1 MKKRKTNQ
9 LKLWAIGVLAIVL
22 LAAAPSAWAQYYYV
36 DCYPD
41 EHWVNGVDIECG
53 EGSTHLIDTPIDGLN
68 VWSGATVNL
77 YVSVPYI
84 YVDTGGIL
92 NIYAGSIDGLYIAT
106 VIITSDTDAIVTV
119 YGTDFEVDWNRDGTI
134 VSLEGATEFTPND
147 TNPNST
153 YGSLLLATDEDSKPM
168 TLLCFSYT
176 PINLVDIKNDKTTL
190 KIDIKPGSDTN
201 CINLKSCGV
210 VPVAVLTTDDFN
222 AGTLVPDYSILFA
235 GASPV
240 RSSLCDVDN
249 DGDMDMLFHFRTQKL
264 DLDENSTE
272 ATLTATLKSAVTMSS
287 AATAGDVMEGT
298 DKVKIMSSKKY
309 SSSDKHAPKP
319 KRYTSKHKQSSRNH
333 KESDRNN
340 KESDRNNKESGRN
353 HKDR

>member
-22 LAAAPSAWAQYYYV
+22 LAAAPSAWAVYLSF
-36 DCYPD
+36 DGEAHFEGMIDIGCD
-41 EHWVNGVDIECG
+41 EGT
-53 EGSTHLIDTPIDGLN
+53 THLLDEDDIGIEGINIWADT
-68 VWSGATVNL
+68 TVNL
-77 YVSVPYI
+77 YTDVSEYI
-84 YVDTGGIL
+84 YVFPGGVL
-92 NIYAGSIDGLYIAT
+92 NIFYCGNVEWGISLLKGDELPYPT
-106 VIITSDTDAIVTV
+106 VTV
-119 YGTDFEVDWNRDGTI
+119 YGKNFAVDNVDVPDGTNQFLP
-134 VSLEGATEFTPND
+134 VSVYP
-147 TNPNST
+147 
-153 YGSLLLATDEDSKPM
+153 GSLLTGTYGNGVPIYLYFISDIPVYLQPPPSDDSEL
-168 TLLCFSYT
+168 T
-176 PINLVDIKNDKTTL
+176 
-190 KIDIKPGSDTN
+190 IDIKPGSDEN
-201 CINLKSCGV
+201 VINLKSCGV

-272 ATLTATLKSAVTMSS
+272 ATLTAMLKGVSMLSS
-287 AATAGDVMEGT
+287 ATAGDVMEGT

-340 KESDRNNKESGRN
+340 KESGRNNKESDRNNKESNRN